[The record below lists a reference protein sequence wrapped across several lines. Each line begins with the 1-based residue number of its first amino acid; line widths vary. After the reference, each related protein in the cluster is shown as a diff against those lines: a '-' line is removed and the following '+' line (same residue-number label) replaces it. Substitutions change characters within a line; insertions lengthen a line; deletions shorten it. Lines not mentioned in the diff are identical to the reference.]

1 MLIKHKNI
9 YFFEL
14 KHIKAI
20 KLVKNLSEKSNIN
33 QICLVLNSVTLSK
46 LLNNFCLALSY
57 QVTLRK
63 IKNSISQLIFNFES
77 PFLCQLK
84 VLVDKIH
91 IILVLILHG
100 A

>member
-20 KLVKNLSEKSNIN
+20 KLANNLSEKSNIN
-33 QICLVLNSVTLSK
+33 QICLVLNSADVSK
-46 LLNNFCLALSY
+46 MLKTFCLALSY

-63 IKNSISQLIFNFES
+63 IKNSVSQLIFNFES
-77 PFLCQLK
+77 PFWSQLK
-84 VLVDKIH
+84 VLADKIH
-91 IILVLILHG
+91 IILVLILHD